1 MAFAIAAAVGTLGF
15 SAIALPP
22 NGAGP
27 VGLST
32 NTVFNGG
39 TSAMHGNF
47 DSPKVN
53 VAIFPSTIGFSSIN
67 AKPKPVTTPPS
78 ICPVKVR

>member
-22 NGAGP
+22 YGVGP

-39 TSAMHGNF
+39 TSADARQLGL
-47 DSPKVN
+47 
-53 VAIFPSTIGFSSIN
+53 T
-67 AKPKPVTTPPS
+67 
-78 ICPVKVR
+78 

>member
-39 TSAMHGNF
+39 TSVGVKDVVAPVIDRLGAPGVLVHG
-47 DSPKVN
+47 VN
-53 VAIFPSTIGFSSIN
+53 IRPGKPTLRERFVVRVAG
-67 AKPKPVTTPPS
+67 
-78 ICPVKVR
+78 